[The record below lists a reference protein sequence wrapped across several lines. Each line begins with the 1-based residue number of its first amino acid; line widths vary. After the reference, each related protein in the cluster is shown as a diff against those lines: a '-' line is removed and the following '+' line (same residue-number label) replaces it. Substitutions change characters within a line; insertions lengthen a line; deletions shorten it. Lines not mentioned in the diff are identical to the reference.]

1 MGHRCYLIAR
11 HGPVVAGSDLAT
23 AVDAAE
29 ELEHSARLHLMLRSE
44 LVRPLDDAEVRRLRE
59 L

>member
-1 MGHRCYLIAR
+1 
-11 HGPVVAGSDLAT
+11 
-23 AVDAAE
+23 VDAAE